1 MKRIAIWLYQVYIW
15 LIFYPVAFLI
25 TLVAGWTT
33 VLVAMIWNPRVASR
47 YIAVNWARIIT
58 WMTPVKVTVEG
69 AEHVDPTNTYVV
81 VCNHQSQYD
90 IFLVYGWLKLDL
102 KWVLKAE
109 LRKIPGI
116 GIGCEKAGHIYIDR
130 SKPDLARKAIKD
142 ALDLVG
148 DGVGV
153 LFFPE
158 GTRSLTGKMG
168 PFKKGAFRVAAS
180 QKLPIL
186 PVTLVGTRDIQRA
199 RSLMIVP
206 GKMHMVIHPAIEV
219 SGSEDPDVIRELMS
233 KTRETINSA
242 LPPELREDLDAPGQT

>member
-1 MKRIAIWLYQVYIW
+1 MKRIAIWLYQVYVW
-15 LIFYPVAFLI
+15 LIFYPVSFLI

-33 VLVAMIWNPRVASR
+33 VFVAMIWSPRVASR
-47 YIAVNWARIIT
+47 YIAVNWARIIC
-58 WMTPVKVTVEG
+58 WLTPVKVTVEG
-69 AEHVDPTNTYVV
+69 AENADPLKTYVV

-90 IFLVYGWLKLDL
+90 IFLVYGWLTLDL

-109 LRKIPGI
+109 LRKIPGV

-168 PFKKGAFRVAAS
+168 PFKKGAFRVATS

-186 PVTLVGTRDIQRA
+186 PVTLIGTRDIQRA
-199 RSLMIVP
+199 KSLMIVP
-206 GKMHMVIHPAIEV
+206 GKMRMVIHPAIELT
-219 SGSEDPDVIRELMS
+219 GSEDPDVIRELMS

-242 LPPELREDLDAPGQT
+242 LPPELREDTDAPGQT